1 MAPSEAHNLSEKR
14 RGIVYALAAAVM
26 FGTATP
32 FAKYLLGETSPQA
45 MAGLLYLSSGAG
57 LAIVRALRPGRSTN
71 SLGRKD
77 LPWITG
83 AVFAGGVTA
92 PFLLMNGLQRTP
104 ASVASLLLNL
114 EAVFTAVIAW
124 LLFGEKFAS
133 RVALGLVAVMAGGIL
148 LGWQGRAQWSDSWGP
163 ALVAGA
169 CLAWSLDNNLMEKIS
184 RSDPIQIGMIK
195 GLAAGAI
202 NTLLALTLHAVWPS
216 AAKMVLA
223 GLLGFVGYGV
233 SLVLFVM
240 ALRIIGTTRTIVSFS
255 VAPFVGAT
263 IGVLIF
269 HEPVTW
275 ILLAS
280 GFLMAVGVSITATA
294 PRTKSVT

>member
-1 MAPSEAHNLSEKR
+1 MTPSEAHNLSEKR
-14 RGIVYALAAAVM
+14 RGIFYAISAAVLFGAAA
-26 FGTATP
+26 P
-32 FAKYLLGETSPQA
+32 FAKSLLGETSPQA

-57 LAIVRALRPGRSTN
+57 MAIVRALRPGHSTN
-71 SLGRKD
+71 SLGKKD
-77 LPWITG
+77 VPWIIG
-83 AVFAGGVTA
+83 AVLAGGVTA

-124 LLFGEKFAS
+124 LLFGERFSA
-133 RVALGLVAVMAGGIL
+133 RVALGLIAVIAGGIL
-148 LGWQGRAQWSDSWGP
+148 LGWQGRAHWSDSWGP

-169 CLAWSLDNNLMEKIS
+169 CLAWSLDNNLTEKIS

-202 NTLLALTLHAVWPS
+202 NTLLALALHAVWPS
-216 AAKMVLA
+216 AAKMGLA
-223 GLLGFVGYGV
+223 AILGFLGYGV

-240 ALRIIGTTRTIVSFS
+240 ALRRIGTTRTIVSFS

-269 HEPVTW
+269 HEPVTG
-275 ILLAS
+275 LLVAS
-280 GFLMAVGVSITATA
+280 GLLMALGVFITATA
-294 PRTKSVT
+294 PRPRSDK